1 MSLSTFAHQS
11 EELRNIAARV
21 MNHSDQQAK
30 LYQRDAASGAM
41 KLQSFMEAKVAGSR
55 GSAGASKQG
64 TLLSNMESGNRM
76 RVFFLFH
83 ICVLLQET
91 TLF

>member
-1 MSLSTFAHQS
+1 MSTFAHQS

-41 KLQSFMEAKVAGSR
+41 KLQGFMEAKV
-55 GSAGASKQG
+55 AGASKQG